1 MLEYRLRAFRVLGFP
16 RVITI
21 SPLCNGT
28 GPVYPRLLIHHHPV
42 RVRVSPF
49 NIYERYISD
58 LSEAEK
64 ISIPGAIEI
73 MDRHSA

>member
-1 MLEYRLRAFRVLGFP
+1 MLKYPFKAFRVWGFL

-21 SPLCNGT
+21 STLCNGT
-28 GPVYPRLLIHHHPV
+28 DPVYPRLLIHHHPV

-49 NIYERYISD
+49 NTYERYISD